1 MVGLR
6 STGLSECGLTESS
19 APEPCYSHMYQT
31 LPYESE
37 KKTLA
42 SAYAKLQREKLRMFE
57 KIAETKKIDKKKFY

>member
-1 MVGLR
+1 
-6 STGLSECGLTESS
+6 
-19 APEPCYSHMYQT
+19 MYQT

-37 KKTLA
+37 KTLA